1 MTALITDV
9 YAELGDVDTRA
20 SKDAGTSDLLYADDT
35 LIISSDAK
43 KANKILA
50 AIVKHSERYGLKLN
64 KGKCEVIAPH
74 TKANEKIA
82 FPTGEELK
90 KVEAATYLGGQLRK
104 DGAAKPGATLSCAV
118 ADVPSRLHAPARPVR
133 PQR

>member
-1 MTALITDV
+1 M
-9 YAELGDVDTRA
+9 EFEE
-20 SKDAGTSDLLYADDT
+20 LLYADDT

-64 KGKCEVIAPH
+64 EGKCEVIAPH
-74 TKANEKIA
+74 AKANEKIA

-90 KVEAATYLGGQLRK
+90 KVESATYLGGQLRK
-104 DGAAKPGATLSCAV
+104 DGAAKPEVEGRLAKAAAIFRKLRVSSRTQAVVAV
-118 ADVPSRLHAPARPVR
+118 ARAGVALGPLSRRH
-133 PQR
+133 